1 MWDEAVSS
9 AARRPSDADGS
20 KRVEQEQRAGEPVPS
35 DRVTRATADGA
46 VPDRA
51 QGTPLRV
58 LLIEDSEADAQLLL
72 RELRRGGYQTAA
84 ERVDSARALADALT
98 RPWDVITCDWMMPGF
113 GAPEALALIRDA
125 AVDTPVIIVSGEV
138 GEEFAVTAMRAGAC
152 DFVGKQR
159 LARLAPAVG
168 RELREAEERRARRR
182 AEAALGAAQERYR
195 ALIENASDQVAVVD
209 ANGVY
214 QYVSPSH
221 VDVCGFT
228 PEELLGRSA
237 FDLVHPDDLPA
248 LAKRLRAGLREKQSS
263 GVAEF
268 RIRHKDGSWRVI
280 ETAVQNLVDD
290 PLIRGVL
297 INGRDVTARRRMED
311 TLRLQAA
318 IIANLAEGVAL
329 IRASDHTI
337 VHANPKLEEMFGY
350 GPGELLGQPAG
361 VLELAD
367 AASDAA
373 ADLIAGALRERGEW
387 SGESRNRR
395 RDGSE
400 LWTRVSISTFDHPD
414 HGEVWITIRSD
425 IGEQKRVDAA
435 RRQSEEHMRL
445 AMGAAPMGTWEWDL
459 ASGTMHW
466 SDSVWRMLGLS
477 RESTRPSLD
486 AFLSVVHRD
495 DRAMILRRIDS
506 AVRDDVQDPTE
517 MRIVWSDGS
526 VRWVLAHSRVVRDAA
541 GQAIRIAGVA
551 LDITERRRAQ
561 SALEHEREFLATLIR
576 SLPDMVWMKDPEGVF
591 LACNA
596 AFERMIGQ
604 PQSAIVGHTDLDLLA
619 DPELARFF
627 RQKDR
632 EALAKGG
639 ANTNEEWVT
648 LAADGRRVLLETIKT
663 PVRDAAGGVLGVL
676 GIGRD
681 VTQRREREE
690 LLRQRLALQAQLE
703 KVAAT
708 SPGMICSFR
717 LCPDGSSSVPY
728 ASAAMRDIWDLDPA
742 VVRDDAALVFARIHP
757 DDVARVHA
765 SIADSARAMMPWQ
778 EVFRVLNPRRG
789 ERWVEAHTMP
799 AREDDGSVLWH
810 GIAIDVTERRHLEEQ
825 ANRWRTV
832 FDAAQFDAACADAT
846 TGTFVAV
853 NAAFARRRGYR
864 PEELIGRPVADLS
877 PPEERAALPARL
889 ARIDR
894 LGHLTY
900 ETVHVRK
907 DGTRFPVLMDVT
919 AIRGATGAVASRVAY
934 ALDLSE
940 LHRAEEQVRM
950 SDSRY
955 RALFENMLDGCA
967 LCRLVRVDGVPRDF
981 LHLAVNEACA
991 KLTGTSDVVGRTVSQ
1006 VVPGFLALDAAVF
1019 DTYARVVDTGRPE
1032 RFETYLRSLGIWVKA
1047 AVYAAGGDDFIVVFD
1062 NVTEAKEAH
1071 VRTAI
1076 QTTAL
1081 RAAANA
1087 IVITD
1092 RDGAIA
1098 WANPAFTRLT
1108 GYEVDEVL
1116 GRNPRL
1122 LKSGVQ
1128 DAAFY
1133 ARIWQ
1138 TITAGEVW
1146 EGQVVNRRKDGSL
1159 YTEEM
1164 TITPVRGDDGAIS
1177 HFIAVKQDVTERQ
1190 RAEEERRRLNSELEQ
1205 RVAERTGEL
1214 ATANRELEAFS
1225 YSVSHDLR
1233 APLRSIRGFSQALVD
1248 DFGAQLPAEA
1258 RAHLDT
1264 IQGAAER
1271 MGRLIDA
1278 LLNLSRLGR
1287 QALLRRTVD
1296 MERLVREVLD
1306 ELQPLAAGRAV
1317 EVSLGELPRGDAD
1330 PTLLRQVWL
1339 NLLGNAFKYTAPR
1352 AVARI
1357 EIGSRRENGE
1367 VVYFVR
1373 DNGAGFDMGYV
1384 DRLFGVFKRLHSQS
1398 EFEGT
1403 GVGLAIVQRI
1413 VHRHGGRVWAEAVQD
1428 QGATFSFTLG
1438 RAPADDPVAPL
1449 AAP

>member
-1 MWDEAVSS
+1 MLTTGAGGATERAS
-9 AARRPSDADGS
+9 AS
-20 KRVEQEQRAGEPVPS
+20 
-35 DRVTRATADGA
+35 
-46 VPDRA
+46 
-51 QGTPLRV
+51 PLRV
-58 LLIEDSEADAQLLL
+58 LLIEDSEADALLLL
-72 RELRRGGYQTAA
+72 RELRRGGYETAW
-84 ERVDSARALADALT
+84 ERVDTAAALSRALE
-98 RPWDVITCDWMMPGF
+98 RSWDVITCDWKMPGF

-152 DFVGKQR
+152 DFVSKQR
-159 LARLAPAVG
+159 LARLAPAID
-168 RELREAEERRARRR
+168 RELRDAEQRRARRR
-182 AEAALGAAQERYR
+182 AEAALRAAQERYR
-195 ALIENASDQVAVVD
+195 ALIENASDQVAVLD
-209 ANGVY
+209 ANGIY

-228 PEELLGRSA
+228 PEELLGTSA
-237 FDLVHPDDLPA
+237 FELVHPDDLPA
-248 LAKRLRAGLREKQSS
+248 LATRLKAGLRERQSY

-268 RIRHKDGSWRVI
+268 RVRHKDGSWRVI
-280 ETAVQNLVDD
+280 ETAVQNLLDD

-329 IRASDHTI
+329 VRASDRTI
-337 VHANPKLEEMFGY
+337 VHTNPKLEEMFGY
-350 GPGELLGQPAG
+350 GPGELLGQPAS

-373 ADLIAGALRERGEW
+373 DDVIARALRERGEW
-387 SGESRNRR
+387 SGEARNRR

-414 HGEVWITIRSD
+414 HGEVWITIQSD

-435 RRQSEEHMRL
+435 LRQSEEHMRL

-459 ASGTMHW
+459 TSGTMHW
-466 SDSVWRMLGLS
+466 SDSVWQMLGLS
-477 RESTRPSLD
+477 RERTRPSLD

-495 DRAMILRRIDS
+495 DRAMVLRRIDT
-506 AVRDDVQDPTE
+506 ALDDDVPAPTE
-517 MRIVWSDGS
+517 LRIVWSDGS

-541 GQAIRIAGVA
+541 GRAIRTVGIA

-561 SALEHEREFLATLIR
+561 ADLEHERELLATLIR

-596 AFERMIGQ
+596 AFERMVGR
-604 PQSAIVGHTDLDLLA
+604 PQAAIVGHTDLELLA

-627 RQKDR
+627 REKDR
-632 EALAKGG
+632 EALAKGS
-639 ANTNEEWVT
+639 ANTNDEWVT

-663 PVRDAAGGVLGVL
+663 PVRDAGGAVLGVL

-681 VTQRREREE
+681 VTQHREREE
-690 LLRQRLALQAQLE
+690 LLRQRVALQTQLE

-717 LCPDGSSSVPY
+717 LHPDGSSSLPY

-742 VVRDDAALVFARIHP
+742 VVRDDAAPVFARIHP

-765 SIADSARAMMPWQ
+765 SIADSARGMTPWQ

-825 ANRWRTV
+825 AARWRTV
-832 FDAAQFDAACADAT
+832 FDAAQIDAAWADAAT
-846 TGTFVAV
+846 NTVVAV
-853 NAAFARRRGYR
+853 NTAFARRRGYR
-864 PEELIGRPVADLS
+864 PDELVGLPVAALH

-889 ARIDR
+889 QRIDR

-900 ETVHVRK
+900 ETVHQRK

-919 AIRGATGAVASRVAY
+919 AIRDDAGAVASRVAY

-940 LHRAEEQVRM
+940 LRRAEEQVRI

-955 RALFENMLDGCA
+955 RALFANMLDGCA

-981 LHLAVNEACA
+981 LHLEVNEACTR
-991 KLTGTSDVVGRTVSQ
+991 LTGISDVVGRTASE
-1006 VVPGFLALDAAVF
+1006 VVPELLTLDAAVF
-1019 DTYARVVDTGRPE
+1019 DTYARVVATGQAE
-1032 RFETYLRSLGIWVKA
+1032 RFETYLRSLRIWVTA
-1047 AVYAAGGDDFIVVFD
+1047 SVYAAGGDDFIVVFD

-1092 RDGAIA
+1092 RGGAIV

-1108 GYEVDEVL
+1108 GYELGEVL

-1128 DAAFY
+1128 DAPFY

-1138 TITAGEVW
+1138 TITAGDVW

-1164 TITPVRGDDGAIS
+1164 TITPVRGDGDAIT

-1190 RAEEERRRLNSELEQ
+1190 RAEEERRRLHGELEQ

-1214 ATANRELEAFS
+1214 EAANRELEAFS

-1233 APLRSIRGFSQALVD
+1233 APLRSIRGFSQALLD
-1248 DFGAQLPAEA
+1248 DFASQLPGEA
-1258 RAHLDT
+1258 RAHLAT

-1271 MGRLIDA
+1271 MGALIDA

-1287 QALLRRTVD
+1287 QALLRRPVD
-1296 MERLVREVLD
+1296 MARLVREVLAD
-1306 ELQPLAAGRAV
+1306 LQPLAVGRAV
-1317 EVSLGELPRGDAD
+1317 EVALGALPPGDAD

-1339 NLLGNAFKYTAPR
+1339 NLLSNAFKYTTPR

-1357 EIGSRRENGE
+1357 EIGSRREQGE

-1413 VHRHGGRVWAEAVQD
+1413 VHRHGGRVWAEAAPD

-1438 RAPADDPVAPL
+1438 RTPAGDPTAPGDALD
-1449 AAP
+1449 